1 MDTTKSPE
9 AIDQD
14 RRPAFQVAATPTSDA
29 IRPFRVDVP
38 EEALVDL
45 RPASGGRRGLAREGE
60 TVADQSQGVPLKTG
74 PASFCTTGRPTTT
87 WRKVEGAASTPL
99 PTVRHPKSMGWTS
112 TSFMS
117 VHSKSMKMRFCRSS

>member
-14 RRPAFQVAATPTSDA
+14 RRRLSGAATPTSDA

-45 RPASGGRRGLAREGE
+45 RRRLAETRLPEKE
-60 TVADQSQGVPLKTG
+60 TVADQSQGVPLKTVQQLLHYWQ
-74 PASFCTTGRPTTT
+74 TNHD
-87 WRKVEGAASTPL
+87 WR
-99 PTVRHPKSMGWTS
+99 
-112 TSFMS
+112 
-117 VHSKSMKMRFCRSS
+117 